1 MANIRV
7 LEAFSGIGAQ
17 AKAIANFQKD
27 KQKLFEIVATIDWD
41 ARSIITYAQIHHNVL
56 LEVEKIL
63 EENQLNSPD
72 QINSFLEKF
81 ELSLD
86 SKTPS
91 KIISKDLN
99 FKKILVASI
108 IKSKNLG
115 SITNL
120 NIEEINSLSPDF
132 VTYSFPCQGLSIA
145 NMGRANGIFDKNST
159 SSLIW
164 NVYSLI
170 KGMKNKPKYLLMENV
185 PNLISK
191 KFISQYKK
199 WKETLEQEGY
209 KTFTATLNGLNFGSI
224 QKRNRVFAISFLKEI
239 KTPFASD
246 LEFEKY
252 ILNLGQSVYND
263 LDKRK
268 QIFESIFNFDSNN
281 SENTGFL
288 INATPSRIRMTEKAE
303 KINNSKN
310 FIIRTLTTKQD
321 RNPNTGIIKFEN
333 NLNGKLNYRFISNRE
348 AFRLMGFE
356 NSDFEKL
363 SPLISKNILTK
374 ETLYRQAG
382 NSIIVTILEA
392 LINLIYKI
400 NKENFG

>member
-1 MANIRV
+1 MNSIRV
-7 LEAFSGIGAQ
+7 LETFSGIGSQ

-27 KQKLFEIVATIDWD
+27 KQKFFEIVATIDWD

-56 LEVEKIL
+56 SNVEKIL
-63 EENQLNSPD
+63 EENQLNSPS
-72 QINSFLEKF
+72 QINSFLKNF
-81 ELSLD
+81 QLSLD
-86 SKTPS
+86 SKRPS
-91 KIISKDLN
+91 KITSKDLN
-99 FKKILVASI
+99 FKKILAASI
-108 IKSKNLG
+108 IKSNNLA

-120 NIEEINSLSPDF
+120 DIEQINSLAPDF

-164 NVYSLI
+164 NIYSLI
-170 KGMKNKPKYLLMENV
+170 KGLRVKPKYLLMENV

-191 KFISQYKK
+191 KFISQYEK
-199 WKETLEQEGY
+199 WKENLENEGY

-239 KTPFASD
+239 KTPFESD

-252 ILNLGQSVYND
+252 ILNLGQDISTN

-268 QIFESIFNFDSNN
+268 QIFQSIFNFDANN
-281 SENTGFL
+281 NENVDFL
-288 INATPSRIRMTEKAE
+288 INDTPSRIKMIKQAK
-303 KINNSKN
+303 KINESKN

-333 NLNGKLNYRFISNRE
+333 DFEDKLNYRFISNRE

-356 NSDFEKL
+356 NNDFEKL
-363 SPLISKNILTK
+363 RPLISKNILTK
-374 ETLYRQAG
+374 ETLYRQARKFYYS
-382 NSIIVTILEA
+382 NYSRSA
-392 LINLIYKI
+392 NKFNL
-400 NKENFG
+400 

>member
-1 MANIRV
+1 MTSIRV

-17 AKAIANFQKD
+17 AKAFSNFQKD
-27 KQKLFEIVATIDWD
+27 KEKVFDIVATVDWD
-41 ARSIITYAQIHHNVL
+41 ARSIITYAQIHHNVFPD
-56 LEVEKIL
+56 VDKIL
-63 EENQLNSPD
+63 KENQLSSPEK
-72 QINSFLEKF
+72 INFFLKKF

-86 SKTPS
+86 SKRPS
-91 KIISKDLN
+91 QITRKDLT

-120 NIEEINSLSPDF
+120 NVEEINSLSPDF

-170 KGMKNKPKYLLMENV
+170 KGMSVKPKYLLMENV

-191 KFISQYKK
+191 KFINQYKK
-199 WKETLEQEGY
+199 WKETLEKQGY
-209 KTFTATLNGLNFGSI
+209 KTFTATLNGLNFDSI
-224 QKRNRVFAISFLKEI
+224 QKRNRVFAVSFLKEI
-239 KTPFASD
+239 KTPFNSD
-246 LEFEKY
+246 IEFEKY
-252 ILNLGQSVYND
+252 ILNLGQNVYND

-268 QIFESIFNFDSNN
+268 QIFESIFDFSTSNN
-281 SENTGFL
+281 ENVDFL
-288 INATPSRIRMTEKAE
+288 INTTPSRIRMIKQAE
-303 KINNSKN
+303 KINESKN

-333 NLNGKLNYRFISNRE
+333 NLADKLNYRFISNRE

-363 SPLISKNILTK
+363 GPLISKNILTK
-374 ETLYRQAG
+374 ESLYRQARKFYYS
-382 NSIIVTILEA
+382 NNFRSA
-392 LINLIYKI
+392 NKFNL
-400 NKENFG
+400 

>member
-1 MANIRV
+1 MSRIKV
-7 LEAFSGIGAQ
+7 LETFSGIGAQ
-17 AKAIANFQKD
+17 AKAIANFEKG
-27 KQKLFEIVATIDWD
+27 KKKFFEIVATVDWD

-56 LEVEKIL
+56 SDVDKIL
-63 EENQLNSPD
+63 KENQLSSPEK
-72 QINSFLEKF
+72 INFFLKKF

-86 SKTPS
+86 SKRPS
-91 KIISKDLN
+91 QITRKDLT

-108 IKSKNLG
+108 IKSNNLG
-115 SITNL
+115 SIINL
-120 NIEEINSLSPDF
+120 NVEEINRLAPNF

-170 KGMKNKPKYLLMENV
+170 KGLSVKPKYLLMENV

-191 KFISQYKK
+191 KFINQYKI
-199 WKETLEQEGY
+199 WKETLEKQGY

-224 QKRNRVFAISFLKEI
+224 QKRNRVFAVSFLKEI

-246 LEFEKY
+246 IEFKKY
-252 ILNLGQSVYND
+252 ILNLGQDISTN

-268 QIFESIFNFDSNN
+268 QIFQSIFNFDEKN
-281 SENTGFL
+281 SENAGFL
-288 INATPSRIRMTEKAE
+288 INATPSRIKMVEKVE
-303 KINNSKN
+303 KINESKN

-333 NLNGKLNYRFISNRE
+333 NLEKKLNYRFISNRE
-348 AFRLMGFE
+348 AFSLMGFE

-363 SPLISKNILTK
+363 RPLISKNILTK
-374 ETLYRQAG
+374 ESLYRQARKFYYS
-382 NSIIVTILEA
+382 NNFRSA
-392 LINLIYKI
+392 NKFNL
-400 NKENFG
+400 

>member
-1 MANIRV
+1 MNSIKV
-7 LEAFSGIGAQ
+7 LETFSGIGAQ

-27 KQKLFEIVATIDWD
+27 EQKFYEIVATIDWD
-41 ARSIITYAQIHHNVL
+41 VRSIITYAQIHHNVL
-56 LEVEKIL
+56 SDVEKIL
-63 EENQLNSPD
+63 EENELSSPEK
-72 QINSFLEKF
+72 INSFLKNF

-86 SKTPS
+86 SKRPS
-91 KIISKDLN
+91 KIISKDLS
-99 FKKILVASI
+99 FKKILAASI
-108 IKSKNLG
+108 IKSNNLG

-120 NIEEINSLSPDF
+120 NVEEINRLAPDF

-170 KGMKNKPKYLLMENV
+170 KDLRVKPKYLLMENV

-191 KFISQYKK
+191 KFINQYEK
-199 WKETLEQEGY
+199 WKETLENEGY

-239 KTPFASD
+239 KTPFESD

-252 ILNLGQSVYND
+252 ILNLGQDISSN

-268 QIFESIFNFDSNN
+268 KIFQSIFNLDSNN
-281 SENTGFL
+281 SENADFL
-288 INATPSRIRMTEKAE
+288 INATPSRIRMVEKVE
-303 KINNSKN
+303 KINESKN

-321 RNPNTGIIKFEN
+321 RNPNTGIIKLEN
-333 NLNGKLNYRFISNRE
+333 DLANKLNYRFISNRE

-356 NSDFEKL
+356 NNDFEKL
-363 SPLISKNILTK
+363 KPLISKNILTK
-374 ETLYRQAG
+374 ESLYRQARKF
-382 NSIIVTILEA
+382 NYSNNFRSA
-392 LINLIYKI
+392 NKFNL
-400 NKENFG
+400 

>member
-1 MANIRV
+1 MSKIKV
-7 LEAFSGIGAQ
+7 LETFSGIGAQ
-17 AKAIANFQKD
+17 AKAIANFEKG
-27 KQKLFEIVATIDWD
+27 KKKFFEIVATVDWD

-56 LEVEKIL
+56 SNVDKIL
-63 EENQLNSPD
+63 KENQLSSPEK
-72 QINSFLEKF
+72 INFFLKKF

-86 SKTPS
+86 SKRPS
-91 KIISKDLN
+91 QITRKDLT

-108 IKSKNLG
+108 IKSNNLG

-120 NIEEINSLSPDF
+120 KVEEINRLAPDF

-170 KGMKNKPKYLLMENV
+170 KGLSVKPKYLLMENV

-191 KFISQYKK
+191 KFINQYEK
-199 WKETLEQEGY
+199 WKETLENEGY

-246 LEFEKY
+246 LEFKKY
-252 ILNLGQSVYND
+252 ILNLGQDISAD

-268 QIFESIFNFDSNN
+268 QIFQLIFNFDSKN
-281 SENTGFL
+281 SENAGFL
-288 INATPSRIRMTEKAE
+288 INATPSRIKMVEKAE
-303 KINNSKN
+303 KINESKN

-321 RNPNTGIIKFEN
+321 RNPNTGIIKLEN
-333 NLNGKLNYRFISNRE
+333 NLEKKLNYRFISNHE
-348 AFRLMGFE
+348 AFSLMGFE

-363 SPLISKNILTK
+363 EPLISKNILTK
-374 ETLYRQAG
+374 ESLYRQARKFYYS
-382 NSIIVTILEA
+382 NNFRSTNKF
-392 LINLIYKI
+392 NL
-400 NKENFG
+400 

>member
-1 MANIRV
+1 MSRIKV
-7 LEAFSGIGAQ
+7 LETFSGIGAQ
-17 AKAIANFQKD
+17 AKAIANFQKG
-27 KQKLFEIVATIDWD
+27 KKKFFEIVATVDWD

-56 LEVEKIL
+56 SDVDKILKKNQLSSPEKI
-63 EENQLNSPD
+63 NF
-72 QINSFLEKF
+72 FLKKF

-86 SKTPS
+86 SKRPS
-91 KIISKDLN
+91 QITRKDLT

-108 IKSKNLG
+108 IKSNNLG
-115 SITNL
+115 SIINL
-120 NIEEINSLSPDF
+120 NVEEINRLAPDF

-170 KGMKNKPKYLLMENV
+170 KGMKAKPKYLLMENV

-191 KFISQYKK
+191 KFINQYEK
-199 WKETLEQEGY
+199 WKETLENEGY

-246 LEFEKY
+246 LEFKKY
-252 ILNLGQSVYND
+252 ILNLGQDISTD
-263 LDKRK
+263 FDKRK
-268 QIFESIFNFDSNN
+268 QIFQSIFNFDEKN
-281 SENTGFL
+281 SENAGFL
-288 INATPSRIRMTEKAE
+288 INATPSRIRMVEKAE
-303 KINNSKN
+303 KINDSKN

-333 NLNGKLNYRFISNRE
+333 NLEKKLNYRFISNRE
-348 AFRLMGFE
+348 AFSLMGFE

-363 SPLISKNILTK
+363 EPLISKNILTK
-374 ETLYRQAG
+374 ESLYRQARKFYYS
-382 NSIIVTILEA
+382 NNFRSA
-392 LINLIYKI
+392 NKFNL
-400 NKENFG
+400 

>member
-1 MANIRV
+1 MANVRV

-27 KQKLFEIVATIDWD
+27 KEKAFEIVATIDWD
-41 ARSIITYAQIHHNVL
+41 ARSIITYAQIHHNVFPD
-56 LEVEKIL
+56 VDKIL
-63 EENQLNSPD
+63 KENQLSSPD
-72 QINSFLEKF
+72 QINSFLKKF

-86 SKTPS
+86 SKRPS
-91 KIISKDLN
+91 KIISKDLS
-99 FKKILVASI
+99 FKKILAASI
-108 IKSKNLG
+108 IKTKNLG

-120 NIEEINSLSPDF
+120 NVEEINRLAPDF

-145 NMGRANGIFDKNST
+145 NMGRANGIFDEKST

-170 KGMKNKPKYLLMENV
+170 KRLKNKPKYLLMENV

-209 KTFTATLNGLNFGSI
+209 KTFTATLNGLSFGSI

-239 KTPFASD
+239 KTPFESD

-252 ILNLGQSVYND
+252 ILNLGQNVWND
-263 LDKRK
+263 LHRRK
-268 QIFESIFNFDSNN
+268 QIFESIFNFDSKN

-288 INATPSRIRMTEKAE
+288 INATPSRIRMIKQAE
-303 KINNSKN
+303 KINESKN

-333 NLNGKLNYRFISNRE
+333 DLEDKLNYRFISNRE
-348 AFRLMGFE
+348 AFKLMGFE
-356 NSDFEKL
+356 NNDFEKL
-363 SPLISKNILTK
+363 KPLILKNILTK
-374 ETLYRQAG
+374 EALYRQAG

-400 NKENFG
+400 DKENFG

>member
-1 MANIRV
+1 MANVRV

-27 KQKLFEIVATIDWD
+27 KEKAFEIVATIDWD
-41 ARSIITYAQIHHNVL
+41 ARSIITYAQIHHNVFPD
-56 LEVEKIL
+56 VDKIL
-63 EENQLNSPD
+63 KENQLSSPD
-72 QINSFLEKF
+72 QINSFLKKF

-86 SKTPS
+86 SKRPS
-91 KIISKDLN
+91 KIISKDLS
-99 FKKILVASI
+99 FKKILAASI
-108 IKSKNLG
+108 IKAKNLG

-120 NIEEINSLSPDF
+120 NVEEINRLAPDF

-145 NMGRANGIFDKNST
+145 NMGRANGIFDEKST

-170 KGMKNKPKYLLMENV
+170 KRLKNKPKYLLMENV

-209 KTFTATLNGLNFGSI
+209 KTFTATLNGLSFGSI

-239 KTPFASD
+239 KTPFESD

-252 ILNLGQSVYND
+252 ILNLGQNVWND
-263 LDKRK
+263 LHKRK
-268 QIFESIFNFDSNN
+268 QIFESIFNFDSKN

-288 INATPSRIRMTEKAE
+288 INATPSRIRMIKQAE
-303 KINNSKN
+303 KINESKN

-333 NLNGKLNYRFISNRE
+333 DLADKLNYRFISNRE

-356 NSDFEKL
+356 NNDFEKL
-363 SPLISKNILTK
+363 KPLISKNILTK
-374 ETLYRQAG
+374 ESLYRQAG

-400 NKENFG
+400 DKENFG

>member
-1 MANIRV
+1 MSRIKV
-7 LEAFSGIGAQ
+7 LETFSGIGAQ
-17 AKAIANFQKD
+17 AKAIANFEKG
-27 KQKLFEIVATIDWD
+27 KKKFFEIVATVDWD
-41 ARSIITYAQIHHNVL
+41 VRSIITYAQIHHNVL
-56 LEVEKIL
+56 SDVDKIL
-63 EENQLNSPD
+63 KENQLSSPEK
-72 QINSFLEKF
+72 INFFLKKF

-86 SKTPS
+86 SKRPS
-91 KIISKDLN
+91 QITRKDLT

-108 IKSKNLG
+108 IKSNNLG

-120 NIEEINSLSPDF
+120 NVEEINRLAPDF

-170 KGMKNKPKYLLMENV
+170 KGMKVKPKYLLMENV

-191 KFISQYKK
+191 KFINQYEK
-199 WKETLEQEGY
+199 WKETLKNEGY

-239 KTPFASD
+239 KTPFAND
-246 LEFEKY
+246 LEFKKY
-252 ILNLGQSVYND
+252 ILNLGQDISTD
-263 LDKRK
+263 FDKRK
-268 QIFESIFNFDSNN
+268 QIFQSIFNFDSND

-288 INATPSRIRMTEKAE
+288 INATPSRISMVEQAE
-303 KINNSKN
+303 KINESKN

-333 NLNGKLNYRFISNRE
+333 NLEKKLNYRFISNRE
-348 AFRLMGFE
+348 AFSLMGFE

-363 SPLISKNILTK
+363 EPLISKNILTK
-374 ETLYRQAG
+374 ESLYRQARKFYYS
-382 NSIIVTILEA
+382 NNFRSTNKF
-392 LINLIYKI
+392 NL
-400 NKENFG
+400 

>member
-1 MANIRV
+1 MSRIKV
-7 LEAFSGIGAQ
+7 LETFSGIGAQ
-17 AKAIANFQKD
+17 AKAIANFEKG
-27 KQKLFEIVATIDWD
+27 KKKFFEIVATVDWD

-56 LEVEKIL
+56 SDVDKILKKNQLSSPEKI
-63 EENQLNSPD
+63 NF
-72 QINSFLEKF
+72 FLKKF

-86 SKTPS
+86 SKRPS
-91 KIISKDLN
+91 QITRKDLT

-108 IKSKNLG
+108 IKSNNLG

-120 NIEEINSLSPDF
+120 NVEEINRLAPDF

-170 KGMKNKPKYLLMENV
+170 KGMSVKPKYLLMENV

-191 KFISQYKK
+191 KFINQYKK
-199 WKETLEQEGY
+199 WKETLENEGY

-252 ILNLGQSVYND
+252 ILNLGQDISAD
-263 LDKRK
+263 LDKRNK
-268 QIFESIFNFDSNN
+268 FFNRFL
-281 SENTGFL
+281 TLIQKIVKMLGF
-288 INATPSRIRMTEKAE
+288 
-303 KINNSKN
+303 
-310 FIIRTLTTKQD
+310 
-321 RNPNTGIIKFEN
+321 
-333 NLNGKLNYRFISNRE
+333 
-348 AFRLMGFE
+348 
-356 NSDFEKL
+356 
-363 SPLISKNILTK
+363 
-374 ETLYRQAG
+374 
-382 NSIIVTILEA
+382 
-392 LINLIYKI
+392 
-400 NKENFG
+400 

>member
-1 MANIRV
+1 MASIRI

-17 AKAIANFQKD
+17 AKAISNFQKD
-27 KQKLFEIVATIDWD
+27 KQKFFEIVATIDWD

-56 LEVEKIL
+56 DEVEKIL
-63 EENQLNSPD
+63 EENQLSSQD
-72 QINSFLEKF
+72 QINSFLKKF

-86 SKTPS
+86 SKRPS
-91 KIISKDLN
+91 QITRKDLT

-108 IKSKNLG
+108 IKSNNLG

-120 NIEEINSLSPDF
+120 NVEEINRLAPDF
-132 VTYSFPCQGLSIA
+132 VTYSFPCQGLSVA
-145 NMGRANGIFDKNST
+145 NMGRANGIYDKNST

-164 NVYSLI
+164 NIYLLI
-170 KGMKNKPKYLLMENV
+170 KGLRVNPKYLLMENV

-191 KFISQYKK
+191 KFINQYEK
-199 WKETLEQEGY
+199 WKETLEKEGY

-224 QKRNRVFAISFLKEI
+224 QKRKRVFAISFLKEI
-239 KTPFASD
+239 KTPFESD

-252 ILNLGQSVYND
+252 ILNLGQDISTD

-268 QIFESIFNFDSNN
+268 QIFQSIFKFNSNN
-281 SENTGFL
+281 SENAEFL
-288 INATPSRIRMTEKAE
+288 INATQSRIRMTEQAE
-303 KINNSKN
+303 KIDESKN

-333 NLNGKLNYRFISNRE
+333 DLEDKLNYRFISNRE

-356 NSDFEKL
+356 NNDFEKL
-363 SPLISKNILTK
+363 GPLISKNILTK
-374 ETLYRQAG
+374 ETLYRQARKFYYS
-382 NSIIVTILEA
+382 NNFRSTNKF
-392 LINLIYKI
+392 NL
-400 NKENFG
+400 

>member
-1 MANIRV
+1 MANVRV

-27 KQKLFEIVATIDWD
+27 KEKAFEIVATIDWD

-56 LEVEKIL
+56 SNVEKIL
-63 EENQLNSPD
+63 EENQLSSPD
-72 QINSFLEKF
+72 QINSFLKKF

-86 SKTPS
+86 SKRPS
-91 KIISKDLN
+91 KIISKDLS
-99 FKKILVASI
+99 FKKILAASI
-108 IKSKNLG
+108 IKTKNLG

-120 NIEEINSLSPDF
+120 NVEEINRLAPDF

-170 KGMKNKPKYLLMENV
+170 KGMKTKPKYLLMENV

-191 KFISQYKK
+191 KFISQYQK
-199 WKETLEQEGY
+199 WKETLENEGY
-209 KTFTATLNGLNFGSI
+209 KTFTAILNGLSFGSI
-224 QKRNRVFAISFLKEI
+224 QKRTRVFAISFLKEI
-239 KTPFASD
+239 KTPFDSD
-246 LEFEKY
+246 LEFERY
-252 ILNLGQSVYND
+252 ILDLGQSVWND
-263 LDKRK
+263 LNKRK
-268 QIFESIFNFDSNN
+268 RIFQSIFNFSSNN
-281 SENTGFL
+281 SENAGFL
-288 INATPSRIRMTEKAE
+288 INATPSRIRMIKQAE
-303 KINNSKN
+303 KINESKN

-333 NLNGKLNYRFISNRE
+333 DLADKLNYRFISNRE

-363 SPLISKNILTK
+363 GPLISKK
-374 ETLYRQAG
+374 H
-382 NSIIVTILEA
+382 
-392 LINLIYKI
+392 I
-400 NKENFG
+400 NKRIIISPSWKFNYSNNFRSANKFNL

>member
-1 MANIRV
+1 M
-7 LEAFSGIGAQ
+7 
-17 AKAIANFQKD
+17 
-27 KQKLFEIVATIDWD
+27 
-41 ARSIITYAQIHHNVL
+41 
-56 LEVEKIL
+56 
-63 EENQLNSPD
+63 
-72 QINSFLEKF
+72 
-81 ELSLD
+81 SLD
-86 SKTPS
+86 SKRPS
-91 KIISKDLN
+91 QITRKDLT

-108 IKSKNLG
+108 IKSNNLG

-120 NIEEINSLSPDF
+120 NVDEINRLAPDF

-170 KGMKNKPKYLLMENV
+170 KGMKVNPKYLLMENV

-191 KFISQYKK
+191 KFINQYKK
-199 WKETLEQEGY
+199 WKETLENEGY

-252 ILNLGQSVYND
+252 ILNLGQDISAD

-268 QIFESIFNFDSNN
+268 QIFQSIFNFDSKN
-281 SENTGFL
+281 SENAGFL
-288 INATPSRIRMTEKAE
+288 INATPSRIKMVEKVE
-303 KINNSKN
+303 KINESKN

-321 RNPNTGIIKFEN
+321 RNPNTGIIKLEN
-333 NLNGKLNYRFISNRE
+333 NLEKKLNYRFISNRE
-348 AFRLMGFE
+348 AFKLMGFE

-363 SPLISKNILTK
+363 EPLISKNILTK
-374 ETLYRQAG
+374 ESLYRQARKFYYS
-382 NSIIVTILEA
+382 NNFRSA
-392 LINLIYKI
+392 NKFNL
-400 NKENFG
+400 

>member
-1 MANIRV
+1 MSRIKV
-7 LEAFSGIGAQ
+7 LETFSGIGAQ
-17 AKAIANFQKD
+17 AKAIANFEKG
-27 KQKLFEIVATIDWD
+27 KKKFFEIVATVDWD
-41 ARSIITYAQIHHNVL
+41 VRSIITYAQIHHNVL
-56 LEVEKIL
+56 SDVDKIL
-63 EENQLNSPD
+63 KENQLSSPEK
-72 QINSFLEKF
+72 INFFLKKF

-86 SKTPS
+86 SKRPS
-91 KIISKDLN
+91 QITRKDLT

-108 IKSKNLG
+108 IKSNNLG

-120 NIEEINSLSPDF
+120 NVEEINRLAPDF

-170 KGMKNKPKYLLMENV
+170 KGMKVNPKYLLMENV

-191 KFISQYKK
+191 KFINQYKK
-199 WKETLEQEGY
+199 WKETLENEGY

-252 ILNLGQSVYND
+252 ILNLGQDISAD

-268 QIFESIFNFDSNN
+268 QIFQSIFNFDSKN
-281 SENTGFL
+281 SENAGFL
-288 INATPSRIRMTEKAE
+288 INATPSRIKMVEKVE
-303 KINNSKN
+303 KINESKN

-321 RNPNTGIIKFEN
+321 RNPNTGIIKLEN
-333 NLNGKLNYRFISNRE
+333 NLEKKLNYRFISNRE
-348 AFRLMGFE
+348 AFKLMGFE

-363 SPLISKNILTK
+363 EPLISKNILTK
-374 ETLYRQAG
+374 ESLYRQARKFYYS
-382 NSIIVTILEA
+382 NNFRSA
-392 LINLIYKI
+392 NKFNL
-400 NKENFG
+400 

>member
-1 MANIRV
+1 MSRIKV
-7 LEAFSGIGAQ
+7 LETFSGIGAQ
-17 AKAIANFQKD
+17 AKAIANFEKG
-27 KQKLFEIVATIDWD
+27 KKKFFEIVATVDWD

-56 LEVEKIL
+56 SDVDKILKKNQLSSPEKI
-63 EENQLNSPD
+63 NF
-72 QINSFLEKF
+72 FLKNF

-86 SKTPS
+86 SKRPS
-91 KIISKDLN
+91 QITRKDLT

-108 IKSKNLG
+108 IKSNNLG

-120 NIEEINSLSPDF
+120 NVEEINRLAHDF

-170 KGMKNKPKYLLMENV
+170 KGMKTKPKYLLMENV

-191 KFISQYKK
+191 KFINQYKK

-209 KTFTATLNGLNFGSI
+209 KTFTAILNGLNFGSI
-224 QKRNRVFAISFLKEI
+224 QKRNRVFAVSFLKEI

-246 LEFEKY
+246 LEFKKY
-252 ILNLGQSVYND
+252 ILNLGQDISTD
-263 LDKRK
+263 FDKRK
-268 QIFESIFNFDSNN
+268 QIFQSIFNFDSNN
-281 SENTGFL
+281 SENAGFL
-288 INATPSRIRMTEKAE
+288 INATPFRIRMAEKVE
-303 KINNSKN
+303 KINESKN

-321 RNPNTGIIKFEN
+321 RNPNTGIIKLEN
-333 NLNGKLNYRFISNRE
+333 NLEIKLMFRFISNRE

-363 SPLISKNILTK
+363 GPLISKNILTK
-374 ETLYRQAG
+374 ESLYRQARKFYYS
-382 NSIIVTILEA
+382 NNFRSA
-392 LINLIYKI
+392 NKFNL
-400 NKENFG
+400 

>member
-1 MANIRV
+1 MSRIKV
-7 LEAFSGIGAQ
+7 LETFSGIGAQ
-17 AKAIANFQKD
+17 AKAIANFEKG
-27 KQKLFEIVATIDWD
+27 KKKFFEIVATVDWD
-41 ARSIITYAQIHHNVL
+41 VRSIITYAQIHHNVL
-56 LEVEKIL
+56 SDVDKIL
-63 EENQLNSPD
+63 KENQLSSPEK
-72 QINSFLEKF
+72 INFFLKKF

-86 SKTPS
+86 SKRPS
-91 KIISKDLN
+91 QITRKDLT

-108 IKSKNLG
+108 IKSNNLG

-120 NIEEINSLSPDF
+120 NVEEINRLAPDF

-170 KGMKNKPKYLLMENV
+170 KGMKVKPKYLLMENV

-191 KFISQYKK
+191 KFINQYEK
-199 WKETLEQEGY
+199 WKETLENEGY

-224 QKRNRVFAISFLKEI
+224 QKRNRVFAVSFLKEI
-239 KTPFASD
+239 KTPFNSD
-246 LEFEKY
+246 IEFEKY
-252 ILNLGQSVYND
+252 ILNLGQNVYND

-268 QIFESIFNFDSNN
+268 QIFESIFDFSTSNN
-281 SENTGFL
+281 ENVDFL
-288 INATPSRIRMTEKAE
+288 INTTPSRIRMIKQAE
-303 KINNSKN
+303 KINESKN

-333 NLNGKLNYRFISNRE
+333 NLADKLNYRFISNRE

-363 SPLISKNILTK
+363 GPLISKNILTK
-374 ETLYRQAG
+374 ESLYRQARKFYYS
-382 NSIIVTILEA
+382 NNFRSA
-392 LINLIYKI
+392 NKFNL
-400 NKENFG
+400 

>member
-1 MANIRV
+1 MNSIKV
-7 LEAFSGIGAQ
+7 LETFSGIGAQ

-27 KQKLFEIVATIDWD
+27 EQKFYEIVATIDWD
-41 ARSIITYAQIHHNVL
+41 VRSIITYAQIHHNVL
-56 LEVEKIL
+56 SDVEKIL
-63 EENQLNSPD
+63 EENELSSPEK
-72 QINSFLEKF
+72 INSFLKNF

-86 SKTPS
+86 SKRPS
-91 KIISKDLN
+91 KIISKDLS
-99 FKKILVASI
+99 FKKILAASI
-108 IKSKNLG
+108 IKTKNLG

-120 NIEEINSLSPDF
+120 NVEEINRLAPDF

-170 KGMKNKPKYLLMENV
+170 KDLRVKPKYLLMENV

-191 KFISQYKK
+191 KFINQYEK
-199 WKETLEQEGY
+199 WKETLENEGY

-239 KTPFASD
+239 KTPFESD

-252 ILNLGQSVYND
+252 ILNLGQDISSN

-268 QIFESIFNFDSNN
+268 KIFQSIFNLDSNN
-281 SENTGFL
+281 SENADFL
-288 INATPSRIRMTEKAE
+288 INATPSRIRMVEKVE
-303 KINNSKN
+303 KINESKN

-321 RNPNTGIIKFEN
+321 RNPNTGIIKLEN
-333 NLNGKLNYRFISNRE
+333 DLANKLNYRFISNRE

-356 NSDFEKL
+356 NNDFEKL
-363 SPLISKNILTK
+363 KPLISKNILTK
-374 ETLYRQAG
+374 ESLYRQARKS
-382 NSIIVTILEA
+382 NYSNNFRSA
-392 LINLIYKI
+392 NKFNL
-400 NKENFG
+400 